1 MFLIHL
7 HLIRYYCLDHN
18 LKPSIKYVL
27 KQNIMKIT
35 MENMFKNVDKDL
47 RVLKE
52 RQMEYNTMMID
63 KLNRKMIF

>member
-1 MFLIHL
+1 
-7 HLIRYYCLDHN
+7 
-18 LKPSIKYVL
+18 
-27 KQNIMKIT
+27 MKIT

-52 RQMEYNTMMID
+52 KQMEYNTMMID